1 MPFASDR
8 LRNCRIWLLGA
19 VLCTCASAAVTSDLY
34 VVCNSNVSLR
44 PVDVREVFLGEKSFA
59 GTVRLTPADNLAAQA
74 TFLGRVVKFT
84 ADKYA
89 SLWTKKAFR
98 DGASPPLVV
107 VNDTEAIAYVRQTP
121 GACSYVE
128 AVPPAGVAVVAKF

>member
-1 MPFASDR
+1 MPSASNRGRTHR
-8 LRNCRIWLLGA
+8 LWLLGA
-19 VLCTCASAAVTSDLY
+19 VLCTCTSAAVTSDLY
-34 VVCNSNVSLR
+34 VVCNSNVSLQ
-44 PVDVREVFLGEKSFA
+44 PGDVREVFIGEKSFA

-89 SLWTKKAFR
+89 NLWTKKAFR
-98 DGASPPLVV
+98 DGASPPLVM